1 MCLLSCWEWEAELIN
16 SGKSRQAA
24 EDSSR
29 HARAGP
35 PGLRFAQEARLLAFC
50 AHFSYLRSQAS
61 KHESRGMKINL
72 ELKRGRGCFI
82 LSGFPGCPAHE
93 TLGERQ
99 TARASG
105 QQQPLLFPPPPP
117 RFLDARGRGCQG
129 LWSQS
134 GEEEEEELRNGIG
147 QEAVLP
153 APPPPP
159 RLESVGQEDPGRL
172 AGQGGAESALQLET
186 NVRSQVSCFLRCSDK
201 GRGLNMER
209 GVQQAPKQARLPQ
222 EGGGCFQMELGAE
235 VVAKWQSACWHGLGL
250 SFQHQHYKGSWGGG
264 P

>member
-117 RFLDARGRGCQG
+117 FFRCPRERVPGSLEPVRGGGRGGVKEWNWTRGCAPC
-129 LWSQS
+129 SS
-134 GEEEEEELRNGIG
+134 SSP
-147 QEAVLP
+147 EA
-153 APPPPP
+153 
-159 RLESVGQEDPGRL
+159 
-172 AGQGGAESALQLET
+172 
-186 NVRSQVSCFLRCSDK
+186 
-201 GRGLNMER
+201 
-209 GVQQAPKQARLPQ
+209 
-222 EGGGCFQMELGAE
+222 
-235 VVAKWQSACWHGLGL
+235 
-250 SFQHQHYKGSWGGG
+250 
-264 P
+264 

>member
-82 LSGFPGCPAHE
+82 LSGFPGCPAHN
-93 TLGERQ
+93 R
-99 TARASG
+99 
-105 QQQPLLFPPPPP
+105 
-117 RFLDARGRGCQG
+117 
-129 LWSQS
+129 
-134 GEEEEEELRNGIG
+134 EE
-147 QEAVLP
+147 
-153 APPPPP
+153 
-159 RLESVGQEDPGRL
+159 
-172 AGQGGAESALQLET
+172 
-186 NVRSQVSCFLRCSDK
+186 
-201 GRGLNMER
+201 
-209 GVQQAPKQARLPQ
+209 APKEARLIT
-222 EGGGCFQMELGAE
+222 
-235 VVAKWQSACWHGLGL
+235 VALKTVTFMAIPHKCSVT
-250 SFQHQHYKGSWGGG
+250 
-264 P
+264 